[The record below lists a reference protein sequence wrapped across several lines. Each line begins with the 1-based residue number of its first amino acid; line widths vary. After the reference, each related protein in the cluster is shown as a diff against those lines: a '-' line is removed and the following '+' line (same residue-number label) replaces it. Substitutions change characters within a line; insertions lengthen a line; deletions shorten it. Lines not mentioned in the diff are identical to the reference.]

1 MSLEFS
7 FHTVVLQSP
16 GGCPVISSSRIVL
29 RGILRLQNEAAA
41 RGDVKRKAA
50 EVQFNNVAGPILV
63 DLFFQKWG
71 STGMIEQTG
80 CFFGFGNKWLKKNE
94 KDLLLVKTNG
104 YFFQGFFLL
113 RDSW

>member
-50 EVQFNNVAGPILV
+50 EVQQQRWQPILV
-63 DLFFQKWG
+63 DIFFRKKMGIHWDD
-71 STGMIEQTG
+71 STDWMFFWVWEQMV
-80 CFFGFGNKWLKKNE
+80 E
-94 KDLLLVKTNG
+94 KE
-104 YFFQGFFLL
+104 
-113 RDSW
+113 